1 MSDVKKNIALSQFP
15 VVVSLPVQWGDED
28 SFGHV
33 NNTTHIRWFESG
45 RVAYIENSGLR
56 VMNSGGEGV
65 GPILASISCNYRRQ
79 LNFPD
84 TVQIGSR
91 VSKLGRSSMTI
102 EHAIYSVSQNEIA
115 ADGLSVIVMFDFAA
129 QRPVRISQEVREAV
143 EKLEG
148 KSFS

>member
-1 MSDVKKNIALSQFP
+1 MSESANIALSQFP

-33 NNTTHIRWFESG
+33 NNTAHIRWFESS

-56 VMNSGGEGV
+56 MILTAGKVI
-65 GPILASISCNYRRQ
+65 GPILASITCNYRRQ

-84 TVQIGSR
+84 TVKIGSR
-91 VSKLGRSSMTI
+91 VSNLGRSSMTI
-102 EHAIYSVSQNEIA
+102 EHAIYSESQKEIA
-115 ADGLSVIVMFDFAA
+115 ADGHSVIVMFNFEA
-129 QRPVRISQEVREAV
+129 QRPIRVSQEIREAV